1 MLPSNAFKHVQ
12 TQQSA
17 KLPLSGKNP
26 LFKTLF
32 HHFISDSVPHALRL
46 SCARPL
52 SRLLSLHL
60 GDCNSDQN
68 SRILGSETSILSGC
82 HSLICLQK
90 SAARNCRL
98 AISTAISTAMHR
110 NKIPHAMPWHPLHR
124 CPVLVQIVHAHVFPW
139 SPKASSHESGATE
152 KVVSSDRQR

>member
-1 MLPSNAFKHVQ
+1 MMLMLPSNAFKHVQ

-82 HSLICLQK
+82 HSLISLQK

-98 AISTAISTAMHR
+98 AISTAMCCMHR
-110 NKIPHAMPWHPLHR
+110 NKIPHAVAPLAPLPR
-124 CPVLVQIVHAHVFPW
+124 PGANCTCPCLSLVAKGFV
-139 SPKASSHESGATE
+139 T
-152 KVVSSDRQR
+152 